1 MAIQITSDAFQN
13 GEPIPMRHTCDG
25 EDLSPPL
32 RWSGVPEGAQSLVLI
47 TDDPDAP
54 AGTWVHWVM
63 FNIPP
68 GLGELP
74 EGVPPTET
82 FDDGRRHGINDF
94 RRPGYGG
101 PCPPPGRPH
110 RYFFRLYALDCRL
123 DLPSGVRRAQVD
135 QAMAGRVLAQGEL
148 MGTYGRSGKR

>member
-13 GEPIPMRHTCDG
+13 GEPIPRRHTCDG

-32 RWSGVPEGAQSLVLI
+32 RWTGVPEGTQSLVLI
-47 TDDPDAP
+47 ADDPDAP
-54 AGTWVHWVM
+54 AGTWVHWVL

-68 GLGELP
+68 EMEGLP

-82 FDDGRRHGINDF
+82 FDDGRRHGTTDF

-110 RYFFRLYALDCRL
+110 RYFFRLYALDSRL
-123 DLPSGVRRAQVD
+123 DLPPGARRAQVD
-135 QAMAGRVLAQGEL
+135 QAMAGHVLDQGEL
-148 MGTYGRSGKR
+148 MGTYGRSGGR